1 MVIATGFFDGVHIG
15 HRFVIERLVG
25 EARERG
31 DQSMVVTFWPHPR
44 NVL

>member
-25 EARERG
+25 EARERLCEELKV
-31 DQSMVVTFWPHPR
+31 M
-44 NVL
+44 